1 MQGDYTAFANKSQC
15 VCRLKDNA
23 NAEYTIVMDIL
34 SKIRSLQGVRNWS
47 DYKLA
52 QEADIPVATLSSLF
66 QRGNPPK
73 LDTLQSIC
81 NAFGLTLAQFFLE
94 DEQIEV
100 LSETE
105 KEMLQVFRRLSQKQ
119 QKALVSVFTE

>member
-1 MQGDYTAFANKSQC
+1 MVWLLPIN
-15 VCRLKDNA
+15 
-23 NAEYTIVMDIL
+23 
-34 SKIRSLQGVRNWS
+34 KIRSLQGERNWS

-73 LDTLQSIC
+73 LDTLPSIC